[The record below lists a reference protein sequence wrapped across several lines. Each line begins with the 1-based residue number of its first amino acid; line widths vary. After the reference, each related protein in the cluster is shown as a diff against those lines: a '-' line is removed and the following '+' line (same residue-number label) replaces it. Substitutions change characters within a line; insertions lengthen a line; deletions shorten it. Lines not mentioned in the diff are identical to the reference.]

1 MMVKIFIGGF
11 PLNMDEMG
19 LAQLVSPH
27 GEISIMKIVRDK
39 QTRKCKG
46 YAFLEMKDEDA
57 AISVMAAL
65 DGQPMGDRVLTVKL
79 APEQP
84 EAPAPRYQKLTRP
97 GPGEPFKKKRPRRPG
112 P

>member
-11 PLNMDEMG
+11 PLNMDEMA

-39 QTRKCKG
+39 ATRKCKG

-57 AISVMAAL
+57 AVSVMAAL
-65 DGQPMGDRVLTVKL
+65 DGQPMGDRVLSVKL
-79 APEQP
+79 APEQQ
-84 EAPAPRYQKLTRP
+84 EAPAPRYQKLPRP
-97 GPGEPFKKKRPRRPG
+97 GEEPFKKKRPRRPNS
-112 P
+112 

>member
-39 QTRKCKG
+39 VTRKCKG

-57 AISVMAAL
+57 AVSVMAAL
-65 DGQPMGDRVLTVKL
+65 DGQPMGDRVLSVKL
-79 APEQP
+79 APAQEA
-84 EAPAPRYQKLTRP
+84 APAPRYQKLIRP
-97 GPGEPFKKKRPRRPG
+97 GDPVKKKRPRRPG